1 MRKIN
6 LLLSL
11 CLIILFFS
19 CKEQQTKEVEIT
31 ITEVKE
37 TAPDPFILK
46 GEHHFLH
53 GYTATNEDKSV
64 NVVVEI
70 PTGTVDKWEV
80 GKNSGHMNWQQLEDG
95 PRRVKYLGYP
105 GNYGMIPQTYLPKE
119 LGGDGDPLDVI
130 VLGPAVERGSIVEC
144 KIIGVLELLDRGE
157 QDDKLIA
164 VMKDTPF
171 YEIENIAEL
180 NEHFKG
186 SMDII
191 TLWFANYKGP
201 DKMEIQKV
209 SEKERAL
216 EILDAAMKAYQEA
229 NQQ

>member
-1 MRKIN
+1 MKRIN
-6 LLLSL
+6 PLFYI
-11 CLIILFFS
+11 CFVFTFFS
-19 CKEQQTKEVEIT
+19 CKEEHVEKIEVQ
-31 ITEVKE
+31 TEVRD
-37 TAPDPFILK
+37 TTQDPYTLK

-53 GYTATNEDKSV
+53 GYTATNKDNSV

-171 YEIENIAEL
+171 YEMENITEL

-186 SMDII
+186 AMEII

-201 DKMEIQKV
+201 GKMEIQKV

-229 NQQ
+229 N